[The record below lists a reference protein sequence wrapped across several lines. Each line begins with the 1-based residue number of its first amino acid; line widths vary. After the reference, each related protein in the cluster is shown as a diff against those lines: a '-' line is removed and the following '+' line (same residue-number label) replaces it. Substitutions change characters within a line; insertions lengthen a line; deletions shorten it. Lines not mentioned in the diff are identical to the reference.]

1 MLLSFIIANLSQNHY
16 SFIYFMNH
24 ETAHLD
30 LASQMFAFAALHDHN
45 LAPKGHE
52 DKIYFIN
59 HNGVAQYEL
68 WEAMGFWNVSTL
80 DGYLLKKHE
89 DFYFALKHL
98 ILHIEGDEMDTHF
111 GKKED
116 E

>member
-1 MLLSFIIANLSQNHY
+1 
-16 SFIYFMNH
+16 MNH
-24 ETAHLD
+24 EKEHLE

-45 LAPKGHE
+45 ITPKGHQ

-59 HNGVAQYEL
+59 HHETPQYDL
-68 WEAMGFWNVSTL
+68 WEAMGFWNISTL

-98 ILHIEGDEMDTHF
+98 ILHIEGEEMDSHF

>member
-1 MLLSFIIANLSQNHY
+1 
-16 SFIYFMNH
+16 MNH

-98 ILHIEGDEMDTHF
+98 ILHIEGEEMDIHF